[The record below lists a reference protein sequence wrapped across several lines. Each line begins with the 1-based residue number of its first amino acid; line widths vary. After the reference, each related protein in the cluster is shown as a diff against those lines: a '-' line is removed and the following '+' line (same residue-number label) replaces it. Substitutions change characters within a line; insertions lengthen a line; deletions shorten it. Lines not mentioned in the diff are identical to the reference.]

1 MDGCPFDSYNKT
13 MTFMLQRVL
22 VVLSLLGA
30 SVFAQYNGCTSASRG
45 SSSPARQT
53 HNPAATDNPPR
64 SDVAASNTTR
74 LNPPAFSDTFRSG
87 TLDATKWFIDTG
99 NAPGNIAGA
108 NQGTLSADH
117 VDLSTG
123 MLRLTLTQSVSGTL
137 ATSVGAEIRSKQP
150 FGYGTYVWVARAAST
165 SATPNGAG
173 SAVSGTVTDVFNY
186 IDNSQTEIDFEYEGQ
201 SPSTL
206 EMTNYSTVSNSQST
220 STTVPGAD
228 SSFHEYKFIWSAA
241 KIEFYVDGTLV
252 STHTQHIPSAPA
264 AALIN
269 LWGTNSKSFG
279 GVATGGVTRYLYVSS
294 FSYTPSSD

>member
-1 MDGCPFDSYNKT
+1 
-13 MTFMLQRVL
+13 MTHKAP
-22 VVLSLLGA
+22 S
-30 SVFAQYNGCTSASRG
+30 
-45 SSSPARQT
+45 
-53 HNPAATDNPPR
+53 
-64 SDVAASNTTR
+64 
-74 LNPPAFSDTFRSG
+74 FSDTFSGG
-87 TLDATKWFIDTG
+87 TLDTAKWFIDTG

-123 MLRLTLTQSVSGTL
+123 MLRLTLTQGVADGL
-137 ATSVGAEIRSKQP
+137 ATSVGAEIRSKRL

-165 SATPNGAG
+165 SVTPEGSG

-201 SPSTL
+201 FPSTL
-206 EMTNYSTVSNSQST
+206 EMTNYVGVSNSKTS
-220 STTVPGAD
+220 STTVPEAAG
-228 SSFHEYKFIWSAA
+228 SFHEYKFVWSAA
-241 KIEFYVDGTLV
+241 KIEFYVDGALV

-279 GVATGGVTRYLYVSS
+279 GVATSAVTRYLYVSS
-294 FSYTPSSD
+294 FSYTPLSE